1 MNNIVITLICVGVL
15 ALIFG
20 GTWGISSLVYHL
32 LDKRDAKKWVE
43 AKRKYPEINLLLQ
56 KKAFHWHRYDDM
68 SKIAMGYKKQIDVL
82 LSNFTYL
89 PTYEKE
95 WRERQAE
102 VYKEMWYSAQSKA
115 NAEYDNYLEYH
126 NALEEFCKAHKLKR
140 ME

>member
-1 MNNIVITLICVGVL
+1 MNEFIITLICVGGL
-15 ALIFG
+15 AILFG

-43 AKRKYPEINLLLQ
+43 AKRKYPEINLLLR
-56 KKAFHWHRYDDM
+56 KKELHWRRYDDM
-68 SKIAMGYKKQIDVL
+68 SKIAMGYKKQIDIL

-95 WRERQAE
+95 WREQQAE
-102 VYKEMWYSAQSKA
+102 VYKEMWYSAQSVV
-115 NAEYDNYLEYH
+115 NAEHERYLEYH